1 MFQLFRKNRM
11 WQVRPLKDRYRV
23 VIIGGGVHGLSTAY
37 YLTKLGVKDIAVL
50 DKGYLGGGASART
63 TAIIRS
69 NYLTVEGIPFFDES
83 VKLYEGLAKELN
95 FNLLFNQMGR
105 LDLGHT
111 DAALYALR
119 MRTEFNR
126 ILGVDSRMV
135 GPSEIKQLVPAMSL
149 REGLPYPIIGALYHP
164 PCGVIRHDAVVWGF
178 ARAADRGGA
187 ELHPFTEVTAIDSA
201 NGRVVGVEV
210 KVPSPSGEGSGR
222 GRTIQAE
229 VVLNATAGWSS
240 DVARLAGVSLPLTTH
255 PLQAMV
261 TEPLKPF
268 LDKTISSANLHAYV
282 YQTDRGEVVI
292 GGGVDPY
299 PSYSMRSSLLPMEQ
313 LAGHT
318 LEMFPCL
325 SSVKVLRQW
334 AGLCDMTPDY
344 APIMGQVDGLDGFI
358 VSCGWG
364 SWGFKAAPA
373 AGKNIASLIATGRTP
388 DLIKPF
394 ALSRFREGKLVNER
408 AAAPAAAI
416 H

>member
-1 MFQLFRKNRM
+1 M
-11 WQVRPLKDRYRV
+11 WQKHPLKDRYEV
-23 VIIGGGVHGLSTAY
+23 VIIGGGIHGLSTAY
-37 YLTKLGVKDIAVL
+37 YLGKLGIRDVAVL

-69 NYLTVEGIPFFDES
+69 NYLTPEGIPFFNES

-111 DAALYALR
+111 DSAVYGLR
-119 MRTEFNR
+119 LRAEFNQ
-126 ILGVDSRMV
+126 ILGVNSRMV
-135 GPSEIKQLVPAMSL
+135 GPKEIKELVPVMDL
-149 REGLPYPIIGALYHP
+149 REGKPFPVQGALYHP
-164 PCGVIRHDAVVWGF
+164 PCGVIRHDAVVWGY
-178 ARAADRGGA
+178 ARGADRQGA
-187 ELHPFTEVTAIDSA
+187 ELHPFTEVTAIERS
-201 NGRVVGVEV
+201 NGKVTGVETNRGFV
-210 KVPSPSGEGSGR
+210 KAN
-222 GRTIQAE
+222 T
-229 VVLNATAGWSS
+229 VVSATAGWSS
-240 DVARLAGVSLPLTTH
+240 TIARMVGMELPISTH

-282 YQTDRGEVVI
+282 YQTDRGEMVI

-299 PSYSMRSSLLPMEQ
+299 PSYSHRSSLEPMEE
-313 LAGHT
+313 LAAHT

-325 SSVKVLRQW
+325 KNVKVLRQW

-344 APIMGQVDGLDGFI
+344 APIIGPVDGIDGF
-358 VSCGWG
+358 VLSCGWG
-364 SWGFKAAPA
+364 SWGFKAGPV
-373 AGKNIASLIATGRTP
+373 AGKRIAELITTGDTP

-394 ALSRFREGKLVNER
+394 ALSRFREGNLVNER

>member
-1 MFQLFRKNRM
+1 M
-11 WQVRPLKDRYRV
+11 WEKRPLKDHYDV
-23 VIIGGGVHGLSTAY
+23 VIIGGGIHGLSTAY
-37 YLTKLGVKDIAVL
+37 YLGKLGMTNVAVL

-69 NYLTVEGIPFFDES
+69 NYLTPEGIPFFNES

-111 DAALYALR
+111 DSAVYGLR
-119 MRTEFNR
+119 LRAEFNQ
-126 ILGVDSRMV
+126 ILGVNSRMV
-135 GPSEIKQLVPAMSL
+135 GPKEIKKLVPVMDMRQGKPFPVQA
-149 REGLPYPIIGALYHP
+149 ALYHP
-164 PCGVIRHDAVVWGF
+164 PCGVIRHDAVVWGY
-178 ARAADRGGA
+178 ARGAHRQGA
-187 ELHPFTEVTAIDSA
+187 ELHPFTEVTGIDRS
-201 NGRVVGVEV
+201 NGEVTGVETT
-210 KVPSPSGEGSGR
+210 R
-222 GRTIQAE
+222 GFIKADT
-229 VVLNATAGWSS
+229 VLSATAGWSS
-240 DVARLAGVSLPLTTH
+240 TIARMVDLELPISTH

-299 PSYSMRSSLLPMEQ
+299 PSYSHRSSLEPMEE
-313 LAGHT
+313 LAAHT

-325 SSVKVLRQW
+325 KNVNVLRQW

-344 APIMGQVDGLDGFI
+344 APIIGRVEGINGF
-358 VSCGWG
+358 VLSCGWG
-364 SWGFKAAPA
+364 SWGFKAGPV
-373 AGKNIASLIATGRTP
+373 AGKRVAELIVTGDTP

-394 ALSRFREGKLVNER
+394 ALARFREDRLVNER